1 MAVSAVVGAAL
12 RAEARGDRG
21 HPPAAAR
28 ASVRSAW
35 AGIALSA
42 LLLALSGCDRSGSG
56 SRGSGTPPPPPAPTN
71 AAPGNVR
78 LLEVSSNGVGQ
89 ITASWLAASDDT
101 TPPAN
106 LRYQLHASTEPG
118 FAPTAATLRLEVTGA
133 LSGTITTGL
142 TPGEQHHV
150 RLVVFDEQNASTAG
164 DTLPVRVA
172 DTAAT
177 LVAGVVVRTLQAT
190 EISQVDTNSITL
202 TAASTAP
209 SVGTIIAGTEGTG
222 FLRRVTGA
230 STSSGQTVL
239 ATEPASLADAVADMQ
254 LSSTVRMQA
263 LPAATP
269 SGNAAPGSGVLN
281 LQAAPGSSHF
291 AWTGSSFRYEAGHA
305 EDQSQRQRAL
315 AAGGRAQIRSPRFEV
330 SPTRR
335 IAGTYGDVFVPERV
349 GVDESGYG
357 DIPISV
363 ATSTDALPWLNPN
376 GPVTICSI
384 EVAEVVHEDP
394 AARSPVPLFVDF
406 PEVMRPTRRHT
417 DSGRVLAAER
427 PLRVTPLGNSA
438 SGHPYKVRVQITLQ
452 DLNDNCRPS
461 TARFFPEWRERLT
474 VEVTVFVGNDAF
486 PSNEQ
491 ASAEASGR
499 ADGNGSI
506 RIRNDASITFD
517 PHLSYEIRVGRFPR
531 GLEYAR
537 IGVEASPMLQQT
549 LTIVAEA
556 RGSLNFE
563 ADLIRP
569 RRFFKVF
576 VTAAGLPVVISGEF
590 TLKLKVEGE
599 ATGALEATE
608 RLDFGF
614 DRLSFGVECTGL
626 ADCSVVDE
634 RTPVVRLAVG
644 GNGRAQAHLQAA
656 LVPQLKIA
664 FYEALGGQLTL
675 DPKMRAEA
683 GIEGFVQLDAAIDP
697 DTFDPSATADAD
709 YRLTQASLTAGMNA
723 YLYAHLTILDRTWL
737 SWPRSADGANYLT
750 HHRVPLAE
758 SRIAALPELSADV
771 DMATVHPTD
780 VAAIR
785 VVARAQDLPNPWKAI
800 FPSMRDSLIPWQ
812 RWSAPRVI
820 APTGVPASS
829 YEFVAHPNA
838 GDGEYWLRVRDPG
851 TYRVRLGGFSSW
863 GTWARQY
870 TEVEVAVTDN
880 DNNGVLDHV
889 DARTSSSA
897 IVVDAAN
904 CTAPVVGELMT
915 CTITGVNLPA
925 GTNFSASN
933 CAPQPMT
940 AVAGGSSTS
949 RSFTCTPQSANVQVQ
964 VAYSV
969 PGFSGNLPSI
979 PSLPASDVPL
989 PVSDDFAWPVDPTNR
1004 SRGHRGACAG
1014 DQTGGCYWLSDDNR
1028 TASTVWR
1035 DAQPFQQEANDRGS
1049 GWHLGADYNLGS
1061 GSFDRNEL
1069 VHAAADGVVA
1079 AVYTNACRW
1088 GNVVMLRH
1096 NTSDGPVVT
1105 MYAHVD
1111 WVDVPRPTV
1120 DSVVRRGDAIAQ
1132 IGDGAWTATSSCD
1145 SSGSYAGIEHLH
1157 FELRLSNDITR
1168 GSGYTSARLAAD
1180 ALGPQG
1186 QTDPNAF
1193 IASRLPGGRLNDTGI
1208 TASQCNAAGSYAP
1221 VSCTSPEALALNDM
1235 QDGMVGRDVTHN
1247 DDSDGKAGFSFS
1259 LVPKPSGGHYDKT
1272 ECVKDN
1278 VTGLMWEG
1286 KTSDR
1291 GPRDGS
1297 RTFTNY
1303 GDGRGGDA
1311 SAYVASINSAGICGH
1326 SDWRLPDRHELQ
1338 SIVDYGVSR
1347 PGPLVD
1353 GAWFPNTP
1361 RNFWYA
1367 SPYWS
1372 SSPLAGYPGS
1382 VWTVDFADGSV
1393 RDTSR
1398 GSGLPHV
1405 RLVR

>member
-1 MAVSAVVGAAL
+1 
-12 RAEARGDRG
+12 
-21 HPPAAAR
+21 
-28 ASVRSAW
+28 
-35 AGIALSA
+35 
-42 LLLALSGCDRSGSG
+42 
-56 SRGSGTPPPPPAPTN
+56 
-71 AAPGNVR
+71 
-78 LLEVSSNGVGQ
+78 VSSNGVGQ

-118 FAPTAATLRLEVTGA
+118 FAPSPATLRLEVTGA
-133 LSGTITTGL
+133 LSGTITNGL

-150 RLVVFDEQNASTAG
+150 RLVVFDEQNAPTAG

-190 EISQVDTNSITL
+190 EVSQVDTDSITL
-202 TAASTAP
+202 TTGSTAP

-230 STSSGQTVL
+230 STSNGQTVL

-269 SGNAAPGSGVLN
+269 SGSAAPGSGVQN
-281 LQAAPGSSHF
+281 LPAAPGSSHF

-330 SPTRR
+330 SPSRR

-771 DMATVHPTD
+771 DMASVHPAD

-829 YEFVAHPNA
+829 YEFVGHPNA

-851 TYRVRLGGFSSW
+851 TYRVRLGGFSNW

-889 DARTSSSA
+889 DARMASSA
-897 IVVDAAN
+897 IVVDAAS
-904 CTAPVVGELMT
+904 CSTPVVGELMT
-915 CTITGVNLPA
+915 CTITGANLPA

-940 AVAGGSSTS
+940 AVAGGNSTL
-949 RSFTCTPQSANVQVQ
+949 RSFTCTPQSANVQVE

-1004 SRGHRGACAG
+1004 SRGHRGACA
-1014 DQTGGCYWLSDDNR
+1014 DQAAGCYWLSDDNR
-1028 TASTVWR
+1028 TASAVWR
-1035 DAQPFQQEANDRGS
+1035 DAQPFQQEANDRGY

-1061 GSFDRNEL
+1061 GSADRGQR
-1069 VHAAADGVVA
+1069 VYAAADGVVA
-1079 AVYTNACRW
+1079 AVYTNACGW

-1096 NTSDGPVVT
+1096 NTSVGPVVT

-1132 IGDGAWTATSSCD
+1132 IGDGAWTATSSCN

-1157 FELRLSNDITR
+1157 FEVRRSSDISR
-1168 GSGYTSARLAAD
+1168 GSGYTSTRLPAD
-1180 ALGPQG
+1180 TLGPQG
-1186 QTDPNAF
+1186 QTDPNLF
-1193 IASRLPGGRLNDTGI
+1193 IAARLPVAIGQLNDTGI
-1208 TASQCNAAGSYAP
+1208 TAGQCYAGGHVP
-1221 VSCTSPEALALNDM
+1221 LVSCVSAEALALNDS
-1235 QDGMVGRDVTHN
+1235 QDGMIGRDATHN

-1259 LVPKPSGGHYDKT
+1259 LVPKATGGYYDRT

-1278 VTGLMWEG
+1278 VTGLIWEG
-1286 KTSDR
+1286 KTND
-1291 GPRDGS
+1291 GGARDGGKTYS
-1297 RTFTNY
+1297 IW
-1303 GDGRGGDA
+1303 GDGRSGDA
-1311 SAYVASINSAGICGH
+1311 SAYVEYVNSAALCGF
-1326 SDWRLPDRHELQ
+1326 SDWRIPSRVELQ
-1338 SIVDYGVSR
+1338 GLIDYGHAGL
-1347 PGPLVD
+1347 GPAVD
-1353 GAWFPNTP
+1353 SSWFPE
-1361 RNFWYA
+1361 A
-1367 SPYWS
+1367 QGEHLV
-1372 SSPLAGYPGS
+1372 SSPSFSSTGR
-1382 VWTVDFADGSV
+1382 WMVDLSTGVVAFRSATDDFL
-1393 RDTSR
+1393 R
-1398 GSGLPHV
+1398 V